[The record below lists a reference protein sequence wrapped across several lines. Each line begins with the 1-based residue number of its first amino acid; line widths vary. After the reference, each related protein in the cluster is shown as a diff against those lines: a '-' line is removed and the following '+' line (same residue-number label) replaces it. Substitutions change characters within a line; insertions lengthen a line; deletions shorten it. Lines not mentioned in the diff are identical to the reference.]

1 LHPIRPE
8 VQFFFGLQCPN
19 IFDASETPERNPY
32 KAIFRHPPA
41 LRRCPAVARVAFSGV
56 AAFISRSDASWPP
69 AGIRKPAVA
78 DLMRP
83 AQFGHHQPRGKKV
96 SLMDKVAVAAS
107 KSDATV
113 VLFDIGVT
121 AEAKI

>member
-1 LHPIRPE
+1 LPE
-8 VQFFFGLQCPN
+8 NRQITCIHRAN
-19 IFDASETPERNPY
+19 DDASRS
-32 KAIFRHPPA
+32 RD
-41 LRRCPAVARVAFSGV
+41 VAFSGV

-96 SLMDKVAVAAS
+96 TLMDKVAVAAS

>member
-1 LHPIRPE
+1 
-8 VQFFFGLQCPN
+8 
-19 IFDASETPERNPY
+19 
-32 KAIFRHPPA
+32 
-41 LRRCPAVARVAFSGV
+41 
-56 AAFISRSDASWPP
+56 
-69 AGIRKPAVA
+69 
-78 DLMRP
+78 MRP

>member
-1 LHPIRPE
+1 MRVKHRSGTLTR
-8 VQFFFGLQCPN
+8 QFSAILPPYD
-19 IFDASETPERNPY
+19 DAQPSRD
-32 KAIFRHPPA
+32 
-41 LRRCPAVARVAFSGV
+41 VAFSGV

-96 SLMDKVAVAAS
+96 GLMDKVAVAAS
-107 KSDATV
+107 KSGATV